1 MDTET
6 RFPEKDFGEWPVA
19 DETRFPANFFD
30 IGEKTF
36 KWVYEHKKEFV
47 EFIILVENTTGL
59 FQAFQTYCTQRMGIS
74 IG

>member
-1 MDTET
+1 MDTNWT
-6 RFPEKDFGEWPVA
+6 
-19 DETRFPANFFD
+19 
-30 IGEKTF
+30 EKTF

>member
-1 MDTET
+1 MDTNWT
-6 RFPEKDFGEWPVA
+6 EKDFGEWPIA
-19 DETRFPANFFD
+19 DETRFPSGFFD